1 MELCRKIAKILFL
14 SVAVVCLTTA
24 AANAQDL
31 SRGNFTLGHD
41 AQWGKHTLPKGNYN
55 FTVRKM
61 GTMGVTVIVTMTDA
75 SNSSHEMRLMGFRRR
90 ADASLKGSKSTVI
103 ITHGKNGDS
112 IQGIYLAESGMEYAF
127 PASSKKNTAMAG
139 NSNSQR
145 EREVT
150 LRIPVHGTQ

>member
-1 MELCRKIAKILFL
+1 
-14 SVAVVCLTTA
+14 VVCLTTA

-55 FTVRKM
+55 FTVRET
-61 GTMGVTVIVTMTDA
+61 GTMGVTVIVTITDA
-75 SNSSHEMRLMGFRRR
+75 SNSSHEMRLIGFRRS
-90 ADASLKGSKSTVI
+90 ADASLKGSNSTVI

-112 IQGIYLAESGMEYAF
+112 VQGIYLANRGVEYAF
-127 PASSKKNTAMAG
+127 SVHKGNTVMAG
-139 NSNSQR
+139 NSKSQR